1 MLDSVTIKDDHSMLF
16 GKKSCLRRPE
26 KEDYGRIWI
35 WWNEPEIQSLLNLH
49 PFPPAFD
56 DVEIC
61 YNNSIF
67 DRTKE
72 FFIIHAFDKKTIGTI
87 DLYDIRWREG
97 SSSITV
103 MIGEKEYWSKGY
115 GADAILTLIE
125 FAFTEL
131 SLRRVEVTV
140 AEYNKRA
147 IKCYEKCGF
156 KLEGCL
162 RKRLLLDGNY
172 YNQHIMALLREEYV
186 NVLA

>member
-1 MLDSVTIKDDHSMLF
+1 MLF

-26 KEDYGRIWI
+26 KEDYPRIWF
-35 WWNEPEIQSLLNLH
+35 WWNDPEIHSLLNIH
-49 PFPPAFD
+49 PFPPSFD

-97 SSSITV
+97 SASIII
-103 MIGEKEYWSKGY
+103 MIGEKQYWHKGY
-115 GADAILTLIE
+115 GTDAVLTLID
-125 FAFTEL
+125 FAFNEL
-131 SLRRVEVTV
+131 SLRRIEVNV

-156 KLEGCL
+156 KVEGCL
-162 RKRLLLDGNY
+162 KKKLLVDGTY
-172 YNQHIMALLREEYV
+172 YDQHMMALLMEEYT